1 MDEYIGENREV
12 VTGLSYFVRSD
23 DLILNP
29 YLVPSP
35 NMSRL
40 KENIRVTSYKT
51 QVQYQLYDGTSQKYD
66 LTYSLYVIGEIGLE
80 EGTEIIAS
88 VVQRWRTHVNSPSTY
103 LNIVDVEP
111 SFGNFGYDLHV
122 IKPPFRIKYTACF
135 QYLG

>member
-35 NMSRL
+35 NVSRL
-40 KENIRVTSYKT
+40 KENIRVNSYKT
-51 QVQYQLYDGTSQKYD
+51 QEQYQLYDGAPQKYD
-66 LTYSLYVIGEIGLE
+66 LTYSLYVIGDISLE

-88 VVQRWRTHVNSPSTY
+88 VVQGWRAHTNSPSTY
-103 LNIVDVEP
+103 LNIVHVEP
-111 SFGNFGYDLHV
+111 SFGNFGYVLHV
-122 IKPPFRIKYTACF
+122 INPVPH
-135 QYLG
+135 